1 MGRAG
6 VGKTGKIMR
15 EISECV
21 LKSQRN
27 LILVVPEQ
35 YSHDAE
41 RLLCQTCGD
50 SASLYAQVLSFTR
63 MCSRAFSELGGVADK
78 FLDDACKSL
87 VMSLA
92 VELSSQ
98 YTKVYGRL
106 SKKSEFINRLVSTAK
121 EFKSSQISISDI
133 NNAALTANPTLKDK
147 LEDIS
152 IIFQIYSLCLKLIN
166 LFLLIY

>member
-78 FLDDACKSL
+78 FLDDAGKSL
-87 VMSLA
+87 VMSRA

-152 IIFQIYSLCLKLIN
+152 IIFQIPL
-166 LFLLIY
+166 